1 MAEYHIKVG
10 GTECVV
16 PAGYMN
22 RKMRRRIKKLKGGF
36 KRG

>member
-1 MAEYHIKVG
+1 MAEIHIKAS

-16 PAGYMN
+16 PAGYVN
-22 RKMRRRIKKLKGGF
+22 REMRRRIKKMKGGF